1 MKYPKETT
9 CCFSGH
15 RFFSNE
21 QRIQLLSEL
30 KAAILTA
37 IQNGFK
43 YFLTGGALGFD
54 TLAAQTVLELR
65 QSYPEIK
72 LILAL
77 PCHNQAAKWSK
88 KEIEKYEQI
97 KIEADEVIYICE
109 EYTKECML
117 KRNRY
122 MVDHSNLCICYMTKQ
137 FGGTA
142 YTVRYAKKNGIDVIN
157 LSLRLE
163 NV

>member
-1 MKYPKETT
+1 MKYPKEKT

-21 QRIQLLSEL
+21 KQIQLSGEL
-30 KAAILTA
+30 KTAILTA
-37 IQNGFK
+37 IQNGFM

-65 QSYPEIK
+65 QSYPKIK

-77 PCHNQAAKWSK
+77 PCRNQTAKWRQ
-88 KEIEKYEQI
+88 KEIKEYERI
-97 KIEADEVIYICE
+97 KTEADEVIYISE

-117 KRNRY
+117 ERNRY
-122 MVDHSNLCICYMTKQ
+122 MVDHSDLCICYMTRQ

-142 YTVRYAKKNGIDVIN
+142 YTVRYAVKNGIDVIN
-157 LSLRLE
+157 LSPTLE
-163 NV
+163 